1 MEVIMEKITAEQ
13 AIRLLK
19 NSPIENAMH
28 IDSIRYFIEDE
39 ENAEYYRTDNV
50 LIFADITSKGTYV
63 NVVPFTGE
71 WNMAEFEVFL
81 HEKYTQLSVLV
92 DVQKL
97 NDNEKQKCMEVF
109 GQSAHYDRTFVN
121 YGFTGTVSAEKTNPA
136 IVLLTPE
143 DEERFLA
150 MENTPEPYRPPLN
163 VLFKMFVHQKHGS
176 ILAYVEDNRIIG
188 YLSYNTLYDNI
199 CDVDFVYVSPSQRGR
214 GIGGKLAAAY
224 TDTVSRTGG
233 IPFWSNA
240 KNEASEHTAENAG
253 FAKVTEA
260 YRFID

>member
-13 AIRLLK
+13 AISLLK

-39 ENAEYYRTDNV
+39 ENAEYFCSENV
-50 LIFADITSKGTYV
+50 LLIANITSKGTYV
-63 NVVPFTGE
+63 NVVPLTST
-71 WNMAEFEVFL
+71 WNMAECEAFL

-97 NDNEKQKCMEVF
+97 NDTEKQKCMEVF
-109 GQSAHYDRTFVN
+109 GKSAHYDRTFVN
-121 YGFTGTVSAEKTNPA
+121 YGFTGTVPAAEAAPA
-136 IVLLTPE
+136 VIHLTPE

-163 VLFKMFVHQKHGS
+163 ILFKMFVQQKRGS

-224 TDTVSRTGG
+224 VDIVFRTGG
-233 IPFWSNA
+233 IPIWSNA

-253 FAKVTEA
+253 FTKVTEA